1 MPSSRKSPRIRPVEP
16 PYSPAIEEMLKKW
29 MKGRPADMEP
39 LKIFR
44 TFAVHEDLAPRTGV
58 LGAGLLGH
66 PRITPREREVII
78 HRITARA
85 GAEYEWGVHA
95 TLFGRP
101 LGFTD
106 EHLYAIVHSDWNDP
120 VWDEREKLLIETAD
134 ELFDGTDV
142 SDSLWDELTRY
153 WANDQLLEIVI
164 TAGWYRTVS
173 LVINVSGVEL
183 EDWAERFP
191 PSRSSTAP

>member
-1 MPSSRKSPRIRPVEP
+1 MSERRSKPRIPPAEP
-16 PYSPAIEEMLKKW
+16 PYSPAIETMLAKW
-29 MKGRPADMEP
+29 MSRSPDRET

-44 TFAVHEDLAPRTGV
+44 TFAVHEDLAPRTGI

-66 PRITPREREVII
+66 PRVTPWEREIVI
-78 HRITARA
+78 HRMTARC

-95 TLFGRP
+95 TAIGRP

-106 EHLYAIVHSDWNDP
+106 EHIWALVHGAPEHP
-120 VWDEREKLLIETAD
+120 VWNERERLLVRLAD
-134 ELFDGTDV
+134 ELHAATDLSDG
-142 SDSLWDELTRY
+142 LWNELVRY
-153 WANDQLLEIVI
+153 WRNDQLLELVI

-173 LVINVSGVEL
+173 LVVNVSGVEL

-191 PSRSSTAP
+191 PRGPSGAG